1 MFPVVWASAILSGMS
16 KIYKQIINPETVLAL
31 NTAIDAVS
39 DGDNFEMLIPPK
51 TTDILVDFKSTLQ
64 TQCPDIVWNED
75 SFVVTRTSNEG
86 GNRASQCWHFDNFRK
101 TTLIVLKSHNG
112 ASNGDILIRNNL
124 RGAPANLT
132 MTMLT
137 KIFWTN
143 PLTWLVLRIPAI
155 RDKFFTRV
163 PLVAGDVMIFDG
175 STTYHGN
182 LPIASGVRR
191 SILIHDDPVFKDA
204 LITKFFHKLCTIL
217 FYKK

>member
-1 MFPVVWASAILSGMS
+1 MN
-16 KIYKQIINPETVLAL
+16 KIYKQIINTETVLAL

-39 DGDNFEMLIPPK
+39 DGDSFEMLIPPK
-51 TTDILVDFKSTLQ
+51 TTNILVDFKATLQ

-101 TTLIVLKSHNG
+101 TTLIVLKSHDG

-124 RGAPANLT
+124 RGAPTNLT

-143 PLTWLVLRIPAI
+143 PLTWLVLRIPAV

-175 STTYHGN
+175 SITYHGN
-182 LPIASGVRR
+182 LPIVSGMRR

-204 LITKFFHKLCTIL
+204 LITKVFHKLCTII